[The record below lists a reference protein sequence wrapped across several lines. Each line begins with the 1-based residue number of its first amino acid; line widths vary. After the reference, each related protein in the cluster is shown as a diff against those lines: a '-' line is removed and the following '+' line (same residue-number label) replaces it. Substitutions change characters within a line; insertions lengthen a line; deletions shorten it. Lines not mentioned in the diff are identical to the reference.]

1 MTTLPASPPLHPARL
16 LPLVALPA
24 LLACSPLA
32 HAVDGTITING
43 EIIDSTCKINGTAP
57 PADILVTLPKIGQ
70 TALKNEGD
78 VAGATA
84 FVIALT
90 ECPATLSG
98 KVKAYFEP
106 GPTVDYDTG
115 NLIAYTATAD
125 KTKASSI
132 PSNQASQTQFQK
144 VQIQLA
150 NPDSTA
156 IKIGAPDN
164 TAAGVELQNGT
175 DSKKTATLH
184 YLARYYKSSSG
195 DITPGKL
202 YTYVQYSIAYP

>member
-1 MTTLPASPPLHPARL
+1 MPRRLPI
-16 LPLVALPA
+16 ALPVVCLGMA
-24 LLACSPLA
+24 LSPLA

-43 EIIDSTCKINGTAP
+43 EIIDSTCKINGAAP

-106 GPTVDYDTG
+106 GPTTAYDTG
-115 NLIAYTATAD
+115 NLYAYTTTEG

-132 PSNQASQTQFQK
+132 PSDQASQTQFQK

-150 NPDSTA
+150 NPDSSA

-164 TAAGVELQNGT
+164 KATGVELQSGT
-175 DSKKTATLH
+175 DGKKSATLR

-195 DITPGKL
+195 TITPGKL
-202 YTYVQYSIAYP
+202 YTYVQYSIVYP

>member
-1 MTTLPASPPLHPARL
+1 MKTQQPPT
-16 LPLVALPA
+16 PA
-24 LLACSPLA
+24 LGWPVRLACLGLA
-32 HAVDGTITING
+32 LAPFSSALAVDGTITING
-43 EIIDSTCKINGTAP
+43 EIIDSTCKINGAAP

-106 GPTVDYDTG
+106 GPTTDYDTG
-115 NLIAYTATAD
+115 NLYAYTTSEG

-132 PSNQASQTQFQK
+132 PGNQASQTQFQK

-156 IKIGAPDN
+156 IKIGASEN
-164 TAAGVELQNGT
+164 KAAGVELQNGT
-175 DSKKTATLH
+175 DGKKTATLR
-184 YLARYYKSSSG
+184 YLARYYRSSSG
-195 DITPGKL
+195 NITPGKL